1 MTTCLESTGAAE
13 RPTFVKTH
21 RTKLYTIRLSFL
33 SSPDNKK
40 YKGNQSSPFFFAT
53 TVYDIYVQ
61 QQFSYPRNKRRKGNQ
76 SIIQQRC
83 RLARIRL
90 ETFYLQLEV
99 PNLRVR
105 IAQLGVEPI
114 MIVLQSR
121 RSSRSFA
128 VLQTKNT
135 INIIDF

>member
-13 RPTFVKTH
+13 RPPFVKRR
-21 RTKLYTIRLSFL
+21 RTKRYTTRLSFL
-33 SSPDNKK
+33 SSPENKK
-40 YKGNQSSPFFFAT
+40 HKGNQSYPFFFAT

-61 QQFSYPRNKRRKGNQ
+61 QHFSYPRNKRRKGNQ

-105 IAQLGVEPI
+105 IAQLGVEPVI
-114 MIVLQSR
+114 VVLQSR
-121 RSSRSFA
+121 RGSRSFA
-128 VLQTKNT
+128 VLQTNKK
-135 INIIDF
+135 I